1 MSNPQSFEI
10 SQANYL
16 GTEYKAYINYMRTM
30 SISKPT
36 DYTILREK
44 VIEKLKKDILNN
56 VYKEYYTLLT
66 TGKGYGLPRAPS
78 YPNQMASS
86 FALSATETINEILD
100 KCLEIVL
107 PAEQEDFARIQQRA
121 KAKVESVDMPTAT
134 PNVEV

>member
-36 DYTILREK
+36 DYTILREE
-44 VIEKLKKDILNN
+44 VIKKLKKEILDN
-56 VYKEYYTLLT
+56 VYKQYYTLLT
-66 TGKGYGLPRAPS
+66 SGDGYGLPRKPS

-100 KCLEIVL
+100 KCLDIVL